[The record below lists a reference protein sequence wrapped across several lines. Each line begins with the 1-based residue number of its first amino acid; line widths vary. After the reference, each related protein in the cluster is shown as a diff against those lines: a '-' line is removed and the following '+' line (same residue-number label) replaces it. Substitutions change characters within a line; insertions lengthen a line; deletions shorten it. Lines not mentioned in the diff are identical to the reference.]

1 MLKKMIAVL
10 MLSVSTPA
18 LAYNIGYNLGL
29 SQYKETSTLSN
40 SFSFVE
46 NLSRTVSLNMD
57 AVFNADRSNDL
68 DRFVDGRT
76 GNAGLR
82 WAPSNRIELGAT
94 VSRTVQIE
102 ERFGS
107 TILDRVDN
115 TATGQIRYSPADWA
129 SLQIGLGSQFQ
140 DSREISGDSTIDRH
154 DDGGVRNLDISIQKS
169 LFSRLSSSFSFGEDR
184 FLGDERDT
192 GMDDLSARFSYAFP
206 GAFDGG
212 SVSVQLGASRLFTT
226 YSDSGTSLRQQDW
239 NHASTFTLP
248 RFVETLNIQIGTGW
262 TWANRYWDIED
273 EPAEED
279 PRDRLERGRDLTGQV
294 SWWILDNLVSDLSFS
309 RVINRSDKKRSGF
322 LGDELYDVYEV
333 TDDRLLNATLTY
345 TPGGSR
351 ITFQRS
357 IQLYRFD
364 TIGSWPGYGD
374 SLYQDNSD
382 RDELREVLSL
392 QVEIPVT
399 QRLKLLG
406 EVQGQNLETI
416 YLKSEYSGN
425 SRNSSTYAVSPG
437 YEYDLGRGW
446 DIGQSLKISA
456 DYTTYRFQEGSV
468 GNDLLFRRMES
479 SFYLQNIHSDS
490 TTLGI
495 QHRLRLQDQGT
506 FEGSLYG
513 RSEESITSILTL
525 NGGFRLGEG
534 VGITPSYTYEYSR
547 RNFLASTIEPQED
560 NLHQV
565 GLRARVSLGE
575 GILSLNLRRT
585 FYSDERPSY
594 WNASVGFNYVI

>member
-1 MLKKMIAVL
+1 MLKKTIAVL
-10 MLSVSTPA
+10 MLSTPA

-29 SQYKETSTLSN
+29 SQFKETSTLSN

-46 NLSRTVSLNMD
+46 TLSRTVSLNMD

-115 TATGQIRYSPADWA
+115 TATGQIRYSPAGWV

-154 DDGGVRNLDISIQKS
+154 DDGGVRNLDISVQKS
-169 LFSRLSSSFSFGEDR
+169 LFSRLSSSFSFGENR

-192 GMDDLSARFSYAFP
+192 GSDDLSARFSYAFP

-212 SVSVQLGASRLFTT
+212 SVNIQLGASRLFTT

-239 NHASTFTLP
+239 NHATTFTLP
-248 RFVETLNIQIGTGW
+248 RFVETLNIQVGTGW

-273 EPAEED
+273 EPAAED
-279 PRDRLERGRDLTGQV
+279 PRDRLERGRDLSGQV

-322 LGDELYDVYEV
+322 LGDELYEVYEIS
-333 TDDRLLNATLTY
+333 DDRLLNATLTY

-357 IQLYRFD
+357 IQLYKFD
-364 TIGSWPGYGD
+364 TVGFWPGYGD

-406 EVQGQNLETI
+406 GVLGQNLETI

-479 SFYLQNIHSDS
+479 SFYLQRIHSDS

-506 FEGSLYG
+506 FEGSLYS

-525 NGGFRLGEG
+525 NGGFRIGEG
-534 VGITPSYTYEYSR
+534 IGITPSYTYEFSR
-547 RNFLASTIEPQED
+547 RNFLASTIDPQED

-585 FYSDERPSY
+585 FYSDDRPSY